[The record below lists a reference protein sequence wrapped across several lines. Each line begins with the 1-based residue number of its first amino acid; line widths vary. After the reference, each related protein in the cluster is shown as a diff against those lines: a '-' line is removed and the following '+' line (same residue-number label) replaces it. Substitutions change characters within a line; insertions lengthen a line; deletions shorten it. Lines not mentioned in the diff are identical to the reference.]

1 MQHLGP
7 GEIKELLGLLQMAL
21 EKPEAERN
29 EWLQTLDPD
38 KSHLRPTIAALLQKQ
53 ARFETDEFLDELS
66 KHTRSSEGDISIAP
80 APFSGALVGP
90 YRLLQPI
97 GEGGM
102 SSVWLAERNDAV
114 LKRKVALK
122 LPHWW
127 ALSKLTERASQE
139 RDILASLEHPNIAR
153 LYDAGITSDGR
164 PYLAL
169 EYIEGQPIDLYCRDH
184 AMDLRA
190 RVQLIAQIA
199 RAVAYAH
206 SRLIVHRDLKP
217 SNILIDAQGQA
228 HLLDFG
234 IAKLIEEGGV
244 ATKALTQMG
253 TLLLTPAYASPE
265 QILGQSVTTESD
277 VYSLGLVAYELL
289 TGFRPYTFKNAAIT
303 GWEILSVEIHKPSDV
318 ADRDVDARA
327 LRGDLDTIILKA
339 LKKEASERYM
349 SAAAFADDLERYLR
363 NDPVLA
369 QPDSAGYRLRKFA
382 ARHRLV
388 VGAAAAAVAAL
399 STGLIIATSQLR
411 VAQAEKRHAEEVKE
425 FVASI
430 FRSADPYFSGN
441 TQMSAVQLLTLAKDR
456 IEREMTSQPQNAAE
470 LLLIVGEAQS
480 NLEQLEDAR
489 ATLEKALAIAAT
501 TLPADSVQVAA
512 GRAQLASI
520 ALQRSDY
527 DAAENYLAQAMPI
540 LREHRQGREGARA
553 LATALTTSGFIAG
566 ERGDGELAVKQMRQA
581 VDVLRAAL
589 GENDSETILA
599 MRQLAQEHLLMGD
612 AEKGL
617 QAARAAYESAN
628 RNFGNGG
635 RDNLLVE
642 TQDVYGRALVDSGE
656 LEQGIQYL
664 RQSIAG
670 AERLLG
676 PNADSVV
683 SKLSW
688 LARAQTKLGDLNGAI
703 ETLERAVAASKDPLN
718 RSRVQASLGIAL
730 TSARRASE
738 AVEQLKPALATMR
751 RLDTTGTAWI
761 SNATSAYGNALA
773 LAGRNDEAQRVLK
786 ENLAGTLAGLA
797 APESHNGLGIV
808 ALNRQNYAEAKAH
821 FEKGLALSSEG
832 PPSRVL
838 VAALLGLAQS
848 DLALGNMAAA
858 EDALQKAESAQRA
871 VAQRSTPVLM
881 DILSTRARV
890 ALAQDQSEQAAE
902 LFTQIDE
909 FWRGFN
915 PESRYAREAAQWAQK
930 TPIRN

>member
-7 GEIKELLGLLQMAL
+7 GEIKELLALLQTAL
-21 EKPEAERN
+21 EKPEAERV
-29 EWLQTLDPD
+29 EWLQTLDLS
-38 KSHLRPTIAALLQKQ
+38 KSHLRPTIAALLQKH

-66 KHTRSSEGDISIAP
+66 RHTRSSDGDISIAP
-80 APFSGALVGP
+80 SPFSGAIVGP
-90 YRLLQPI
+90 YRLLHPI

-127 ALSKLTERASQE
+127 ALAKLTERASQE

-169 EYIEGQPIDLYCRDH
+169 EYIEGQPIDLYCREH
-184 AMDLRA
+184 AMDLRS

-217 SNILIDAQGQA
+217 SNILIDAEGQA

-234 IAKLIEEGGV
+234 IAKLIEEGNV
-244 ATKALTQMG
+244 AGKALTQMG

-318 ADRDVDARA
+318 ADKEADARA
-327 LRGDLDTIILKA
+327 LRGDLDTILLKT
-339 LKKEASERYM
+339 LKKEAGERYI

-388 VGAAAAAVAAL
+388 VGAAAAAVVAL
-399 STGLIIATSQLR
+399 STGLIVATSQLR
-411 VAQAEKRHAEEVKE
+411 IAQAEKRHAEEVKE

-456 IEREMTSQPQNAAE
+456 IEREMASQPQNVAE

-480 NLEQLEDAR
+480 NLEQLDDAR
-489 ATLEKALAIAAT
+489 ATLEKALQIAAS
-501 TLPADSVQVAA
+501 TLPSDSVEVAA

-527 DAAENYLAQAMPI
+527 ETAERYVAQALPV
-540 LREHRQGREGARA
+540 LREHRKDREGARA
-553 LATALTTSGFIAG
+553 LASALTTSGFIAG
-566 ERGDGELAVKQMRQA
+566 ERNDGELAVKQMEQA

-599 MRQLAQEHLLMGD
+599 MRQLAQEHLLMGN

-617 QAARAAYESAN
+617 QAARTAYESAN
-628 RNFGNGG
+628 RNFGDGG

-656 LEQGIQYL
+656 LEEGIRHL
-664 RQSIAG
+664 RESIAG

-703 ETLERAVAASKDPLN
+703 ETLERAVKASRDPLN

-730 TSARRASE
+730 TSARRAAE
-738 AVEQLKPALATMR
+738 AVEQLKPALTTMR

-761 SNATSAYGNALA
+761 GNATSAYGNALA
-773 LAGRNDEAQRVLK
+773 LAGRNDEAQRLLS
-786 ENLAGTLAGLA
+786 ENLKGKLVGLA

-808 ALNRQNYAEAKAH
+808 ALNRKDYTAAKEH
-821 FEKGLALSSEG
+821 FEKGLELSSEG

-838 VAALLGLAQS
+838 VASLLGLGQTH
-848 DLALGNMAAA
+848 LATGNFAAA
-858 EDALQKAESAQRA
+858 EDALQKAESAQHK
-871 VAQRSTPVLM
+871 VSERSTPVLI
-881 DILSTRARV
+881 DIVAARAGLAV
-890 ALAQDQSEQAAE
+890 AQSQDERAAE
-902 LFTQIDE
+902 LFAQIDAFWQE
-909 FWRGFN
+909 FS
-915 PESRYAREAAQWAQK
+915 PDSRYGREIAQRPKK
-930 TPIRN
+930 TPR